1 MNNIQILN
9 SQEILGKKFTVYGDI
24 ENPLFLA
31 KDVAEMIEHSNPR
44 MMLKSVDEDEKQ
56 CVNNP
61 YASQGQQEQW
71 FLTEYGLYEILMQSR
86 KPIAKQFKKEVKAML
101 KQLRTT
107 GVVITESATQEAIDY
122 QSKYGTYRIRK
133 TFENTNDIRAEYEQ
147 YFELSKLECKVHR
160 TDNKTRINGSKII
173 IDVIQNKIANEVQD
187 MRPSELLGLQ
197 ELINDIQVDIRE
209 LDNRRN
215 GGIKSGQTKKIN
227 NLEQELEQ
235 WKVYAEGLE
244 EYYNPIR
251 TWYELPVHGFSTN
264 YMFDGNHNATKDY
277 AGWLDR
283 FPEHLLPS
291 KEELEAQGVSF
302 DNRNIVIELGF
313 IHCESYDVDNL
324 VKSAIDVIFGHH
336 LKVNDNLIIKAIP
349 TTIATCDS
357 KKQGEIH
364 FCIYNTEE
372 VPHINKDTLYRVIN
386 GQVEILGH
394 KN

>member
-1 MNNIQILN
+1 MWGITISYTLEGNQDMWDVRFGAPPNSGAVLNMWMGKVKIFTSLPDLPNCTKPIIATGAANRWFLTEYVN
-9 SQEILGKKFTVYGDI
+9 SQNKNV
-24 ENPLFLA
+24 
-31 KDVAEMIEHSNPR
+31 SQ
-44 MMLKSVDEDEKQ
+44 MLNVVDEDEKLL
-56 CVNNP
+56 
-61 YASQGQQEQW
+61 YTLYISGQNREML
-71 FLTEYGLYEILMQSR
+71 FLTEYGLYEVLMQSR
-86 KPIAKQFKKEVKAML
+86 KPIAKQFKKEVKAIL
-101 KQLRTT
+101 KQLRMA

-173 IDVIQNKIANEVQD
+173 IDVIQNKIANEVQE

-357 KKQGEIH
+357 
-364 FCIYNTEE
+364 
-372 VPHINKDTLYRVIN
+372 
-386 GQVEILGH
+386 
-394 KN
+394 